1 MNSQFKSDLSF
12 GLIIAS
18 AISIS
23 LGIVVGVLNTL
34 WASLY
39 FFQQPENAHFTVYNT
54 PTQIN
59 DGFMIHGFQEPSVLI
74 IMLIPFVILTG
85 ILYSAYKSGDY
96 L

>member
-1 MNSQFKSDLSF
+1 MNSQFKSNLSF

-18 AISIS
+18 AISIAS
-23 LGIVVGVLNTL
+23 GVIVGILNTL

-39 FFQQPENAHFTVYNT
+39 FFQQPENAHFTEYNT
-54 PTQIN
+54 PIQISK
-59 DGFMIHGFQEPSVLI
+59 GFMVHGFQEPSVLI
-74 IMLIPFVILTG
+74 TMLIPFVILTG